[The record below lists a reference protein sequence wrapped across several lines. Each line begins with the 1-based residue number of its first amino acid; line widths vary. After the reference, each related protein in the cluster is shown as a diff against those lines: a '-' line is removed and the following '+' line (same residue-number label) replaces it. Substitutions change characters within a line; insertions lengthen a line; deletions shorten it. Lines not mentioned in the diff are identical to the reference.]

1 MSKKIEK
8 YIDNNLPKVEKEV
21 ILDDAVILPA
31 SIIKED
37 DEEDALS
44 FIEIAKPL
52 PISSGH
58 FTQIP
63 GMVTSIDNNMLQV
76 KEGSI
81 LKDITMLPPS
91 IIEEDEEEDAL
102 SFIEITKPLSTSS
115 AHITKTEVPDTLKI
129 PQDLQRLAV
138 SLKKSDHTDGVKK
151 ELLKKTLS
159 FLSKKP
165 SEPLN
170 KKELPQEIIDLIS
183 ENKGIIE
190 YIFVTKQL
198 PTQVLSKIN
207 TYLSKNFDYSFMLF
221 KGSLEPKISLKEGSN
236 IVLTDFYTD
245 VTDSSKAIVVRNL
258 EQGLSK
264 LASNPIIKT
273 LIEINQ
279 GHEKFLYNLSLKD
292 SIGIDININ
301 GMAISGPDVIL
312 VGGTESYVET
322 SPRHSLKLPSIV
334 LHEMVHIAM
343 GILFNNCQNPYS
355 LKSQEN
361 FLEDYRVYFLARLA
375 LGNTYDALKVT
386 EEQELTLEQQ
396 TLKQNLGFLFSYG
409 SEQRDKEIIS
419 HYFEYLADSMLD
431 NSFFDTT
438 VWSGVAD
445 FIKKYIAPKADK
457 YLSIRE
463 KVQCFMASSESDMHD
478 QTILSNIIMGYIDI
492 DEISESPAIQSIDV
506 LGEA

>member
-8 YIDNNLPKVEKEV
+8 YIDNNSPKVEKEV
-21 ILDDAVILPA
+21 SLVDTVILPA
-31 SIIKED
+31 SIIKEEE
-37 DEEDALS
+37 EEDALS

-52 PISSGH
+52 PISSAH

-63 GMVTSIDNNMLQV
+63 GIVTSIDNNMLQV

-81 LKDITMLPPS
+81 LKDITMLPSS

-115 AHITKTEVPDTLKI
+115 AHLTKTEVPDTLKI
-129 PQDLQRLAV
+129 QQDLQRLAV
-138 SLKKSDHTDGVKK
+138 SLKKSDHTNGVKK

-165 SEPLN
+165 SEHLN

-322 SPRHSLKLPSIV
+322 SPRRSLKLPSIV

-361 FLEDYRVYFLARLA
+361 FLEDYRVYFSARLA
-375 LGNTYDALKVT
+375 LGNTYDVLKVT

-396 TLKQNLGFLFSYG
+396 KLKQNLGFLFSYG

-438 VWSGVAD
+438 VWLGVAD
-445 FIKKYIAPKADK
+445 FIKKYVAPKADK

-463 KVQCFMASSESDMHD
+463 KVQCFMGSSESDIHD
-478 QTILSNIIMGYIDI
+478 QTILSNIIMRYIDI

>member
-8 YIDNNLPKVEKEV
+8 YIDNNSPKVEKEV
-21 ILDDAVILPA
+21 ILVDTVILPA

-37 DEEDALS
+37 EEEDALS

-52 PISSGH
+52 PISSAH
-58 FTQIP
+58 LTQIP
-63 GMVTSIDNNMLQV
+63 GIVTSIDNSMLQV

-115 AHITKTEVPDTLKI
+115 AHLTKTEVPYTLKI
-129 PQDLQRLAV
+129 QQDLQRLAV

-159 FLSKKP
+159 FLSKKT

-386 EEQELTLEQQ
+386 EEQELTLEQR

-463 KVQCFMASSESDMHD
+463 KVQCFMGSSESDIHD
-478 QTILSNIIMGYIDI
+478 QTILSNIIMAYIDI

>member
-21 ILDDAVILPA
+21 IFDDAVILPA
-31 SIIKED
+31 
-37 DEEDALS
+37 
-44 FIEIAKPL
+44 
-52 PISSGH
+52 
-58 FTQIP
+58 
-63 GMVTSIDNNMLQV
+63 
-76 KEGSI
+76 
-81 LKDITMLPPS
+81 S

-115 AHITKTEVPDTLKI
+115 AHLTKTEVPDTLKI
-129 PQDLQRLAV
+129 QQDLQRLAV

-165 SEPLN
+165 SEHLN

-198 PTQVLSKIN
+198 PTQALSKIN

-221 KGSLEPKISLKEGSN
+221 KGSLEPKIFWEEGSN

-334 LHEMVHIAM
+334 LHEMVNIAM

-361 FLEDYRVYFLARLA
+361 FLEDYRVYFSARLA

-396 TLKQNLGFLFSYG
+396 KLKQNLGFLFSYG
-409 SEQRDKEIIS
+409 SEQCDKEIIS

-445 FIKKYIAPKADK
+445 FIKKYVAPKADK

-463 KVQCFMASSESDMHD
+463 KVQCFMGSSESDIHD

-506 LGEA
+506 LGETSN

>member
-21 ILDDAVILPA
+21 ILDYAVILPA
-31 SIIKED
+31 SIIKENE
-37 DEEDALS
+37 EEDALS

-52 PISSGH
+52 PISSAH

-63 GMVTSIDNNMLQV
+63 GIVTSIDNNMLQV

-102 SFIEITKPLSTSS
+102 SFIDITKPLSISS
-115 AHITKTEVPDTLKI
+115 AHLTKTEVPDTLKI
-129 PQDLQRLAV
+129 QQDLRRLAV
-138 SLKKSDHTDGVKK
+138 TLKKGDHTDGVKK

-165 SEPLN
+165 SEHLN

-292 SIGIDININ
+292 YIGIDMNIN
-301 GMAISGPDVIL
+301 GMAITGPDVIL
-312 VGGTESYVET
+312 VGGTKSYVET
-322 SPRHSLKLPSIV
+322 SPTHSLKLPSIV

-361 FLEDYRVYFLARLA
+361 FLEDYKVYFSARLA

-396 TLKQNLGFLFSYG
+396 KLKQNLGFLFSYG

-419 HYFEYLADSMLD
+419 HYFEYLADSILD

-445 FIKKYIAPKADK
+445 FIKKYVAPKADK
-457 YLSIRE
+457 YLSIKE
-463 KVQCFMASSESDMHD
+463 KIQCFMDDLESFTHN
-478 QTILSNIIMGYIDI
+478 QTNLTHIIMGYIDI
-492 DEISESPAIQSIDV
+492 DEIEGSPVIQSIDV
-506 LGEA
+506 LGET

>member
-1 MSKKIEK
+1 MSKKGEK
-8 YIDNNLPKVEKEV
+8 YIDHNVP
-21 ILDDAVILPA
+21 
-31 SIIKED
+31 
-37 DEEDALS
+37 
-44 FIEIAKPL
+44 
-52 PISSGH
+52 
-58 FTQIP
+58 
-63 GMVTSIDNNMLQV
+63 QV
-76 KEGSI
+76 KEGFI
-81 LKDITMLPPS
+81 LEDVTTLPTS

-102 SFIEITKPLSTSS
+102 SFIEITRPLSISS
-115 AHITKTEVPDTLKI
+115 AHLAKTEVPDTLKI
-129 PQDLQRLAV
+129 QQDLQRLAV

-165 SEPLN
+165 SEHLN

-198 PTQVLSKIN
+198 PTQALSKIN

-221 KGSLEPKISLKEGSN
+221 KGSLEPKISLEEGSN

-264 LASNPIIKT
+264 LASNPIIKA

-312 VGGTESYVET
+312 VGDTESYVEP
-322 SPRHSLKLPSIV
+322 SPKRSLKLPSIV
-334 LHEMVHIAM
+334 LHEMVHVAM

-361 FLEDYRVYFLARLA
+361 FLEDYKVYFSVRSA
-375 LGNTYDALKVT
+375 LGDTYDALKVI
-386 EEQELTLEQQ
+386 EEQELTLEKQK
-396 TLKQNLGFLFSYG
+396 LKQNLGFLFSYDSG
-409 SEQRDKEIIS
+409 QRDKEIIS
-419 HYFEYLADSMLD
+419 HYFEYLADSILD
-431 NSFFDTT
+431 DSFFDNM

-445 FIKKYIAPKADK
+445 FIKNFVAPKAYK

-463 KVQCFMASSESDMHD
+463 KVQSFMGSSESDMQN
-478 QTILSNIIMGYIDI
+478 QTVLSNIIMGYIDI
-492 DEISESPAIQSIDV
+492 DKIPESTAIQLIDV

>member
-1 MSKKIEK
+1 MCI
-8 YIDNNLPKVEKEV
+8 
-21 ILDDAVILPA
+21 
-31 SIIKED
+31 
-37 DEEDALS
+37 
-44 FIEIAKPL
+44 
-52 PISSGH
+52 
-58 FTQIP
+58 
-63 GMVTSIDNNMLQV
+63 
-76 KEGSI
+76 
-81 LKDITMLPPS
+81 
-91 IIEEDEEEDAL
+91 
-102 SFIEITKPLSTSS
+102 
-115 AHITKTEVPDTLKI
+115 
-129 PQDLQRLAV
+129 R
-138 SLKKSDHTDGVKK
+138 
-151 ELLKKTLS
+151 
-159 FLSKKP
+159 
-165 SEPLN
+165 
-170 KKELPQEIIDLIS
+170 
-183 ENKGIIE
+183 
-190 YIFVTKQL
+190 
-198 PTQVLSKIN
+198 
-207 TYLSKNFDYSFMLF
+207 
-221 KGSLEPKISLKEGSN
+221 
-236 IVLTDFYTD
+236 
-245 VTDSSKAIVVRNL
+245 DS
-258 EQGLSK
+258 
-264 LASNPIIKT
+264 
-273 LIEINQ
+273 
-279 GHEKFLYNLSLKD
+279 

-386 EEQELTLEQQ
+386 EEQELTLEQR

-463 KVQCFMASSESDMHD
+463 KVQCFMGSSESDIHD